1 MGGGGGGTLF
11 AFTIPAMTI
20 EAMLPEKEAAHSSVI
35 DMSIGRIEAKY
46 AAILSGDTEASSNC
60 GLALITSATW
70 PTAAGR

>member
-35 DMSIGRIEAKY
+35 DMSIGRIEAM
-46 AAILSGDTEASSNC
+46 
-60 GLALITSATW
+60 
-70 PTAAGR
+70 